1 MKAAIIGRMRDRV
14 TIQQKTTTTDTQLG
28 RSVSWGTLATVWANV
43 RPWPRAGGETIRAQA
58 ITAQM
63 DYEVEIRYRA
73 DVTPTMRVLWTPYDG
88 SQKTLEIF
96 EATPKDGRRERLLLQ
111 CSEVG

>member
-1 MKAAIIGRMRDRV
+1 MRARIGEMKERV
-14 TIQQKTTTTDTQLG
+14 TIQQKTTVTDTQLG
-28 RSVSWGTLATVWANV
+28 RSVTWSDVETVWASV
-43 RPWPRAGGETIRAQA
+43 RPWPRAGGENIRAQA

-63 DYEVEIRYRA
+63 DYEIEIRYRA
-73 DVTPTMRVLWTPYDG
+73 DVTPTMRALWTPYDG
-88 SQKTLEIF
+88 SQKTLEVF

>member
-1 MKAAIIGRMRDRV
+1 MRARV
-14 TIQQKTTTTDTQLG
+14 GQLRDYITIQQKTTTTDTQLG
-28 RSVSWGTLATVWANV
+28 RSVSWSALASDVAAAV

-63 DYEVEIRYRA
+63 DYEIEIRYRA

-88 SQKTLEIF
+88 AQKTLEIF